1 MPRTMGS
8 ARRPWRPA
16 RERELAPPLPP
27 DAADRGS
34 SPGRGSRWVRMRVEA
49 TVRGRELSL
58 RVGPGQRVDLM
69 TEIEPGLR
77 LGDGLSPDWYEEDP
91 R

>member
-1 MPRTMGS
+1 
-8 ARRPWRPA
+8 
-16 RERELAPPLPP
+16 
-27 DAADRGS
+27 
-34 SPGRGSRWVRMRVEA
+34 MRVEA